1 MTWLRGERIR
11 GVDVPLP
18 PGEHVHWEGAP
29 EWRSLSRSALHVR
42 KVTFYFAALV
52 ALRAI
57 MAVGEPAPLP
67 YFLAGAVPLAAL
79 GALVVGASRAIARAI
94 ARTSS
99 YAVTDRRVVMR
110 VGVMVPLVLN
120 IPFRQIESAG
130 LKRHADGTGDIALKL
145 TGHDRLGYLHL
156 WPHARAWR
164 LADPEPTLRSIPM
177 PEDVATLLRQ
187 KVDEVSGP
195 LPAAPPSAPLAAT
208 SQTASERSHGVR
220 AVHGAIQNA

>member
-11 GVDVPLP
+11 GVDAPLP

-29 EWRSLSRSALHVR
+29 QWRSLSRFALHAR
-42 KVTFYFAALV
+42 KVALYFGVLV
-52 ALRAI
+52 AFRAI
-57 MAVGEPAPLP
+57 ASLGEAAPLP
-67 YFLAGAVPLAAL
+67 YFLAGAVPLML
-79 GALVVGASRAIARAI
+79 CGALVVGASRAISRAI

-99 YAVTDRRVVMR
+99 YAITDRRVVMR

-130 LKRHADGTGDIALKL
+130 LRLNPDGTGDIALKL

-164 LADPEPTLRSIPM
+164 LADPEPALRSVSM
-177 PEDVATLLRQ
+177 PQEVADLLRR
-187 KVDEVSGP
+187 KVEEVTGP
-195 LPAAPPSAPLAAT
+195 LPAQPPAPPPAT
-208 SQTASERSHGVR
+208 TPRTRTASPVQ
-220 AVHGAIQNA
+220 GAIQNA